1 MRMLRRFALAAA
13 LGCLAGLLCS
23 CGPAVSADSRAG
35 LEVVRARM
43 ATSPRPAVLFIG
55 NSYTFGLPGAFARA
69 AKSCGREV
77 EVAQAT
83 RSGQSLAGH
92 ANDPATLEI
101 LRSRRWDVVVLQE
114 ASRTPADPVRRRLSM
129 TPAVRKLANEAR
141 RQGSLPVLY
150 QTWGR
155 RDGDPDV
162 PGDDFFK
169 MNRRIREG
177 YSLASRKAGYLPVIP
192 VGGAWEREFRTG
204 RGAALYQPDGSH
216 PSPHGV
222 RLIADTFRVA
232 LTGGPDVAPRRLA
245 DQRPPQG

>member
-1 MRMLRRFALAAA
+1 MRLIRRFTLVAT
-13 LGCLAGLLCS
+13 LGCLVGFLNS
-23 CGPAVSADSRAG
+23 CGPAVSNSPCSG
-35 LEVVRARM
+35 LDAARARM
-43 ATSPRPAVLFIG
+43 ASSPRPAVLFIG
-55 NSYTFGLPGAFARA
+55 NSYTFGLPKAFARA
-69 AKSCGREV
+69 AKARGRDV

-92 ANDPATLEI
+92 VSDPATLGI

-129 TPAVRKLANEAR
+129 IPAVRKLANEVR

-155 RDGDPDV
+155 RDGDPKVRHDE
-162 PGDDFFK
+162 FFQ

-177 YSLASRKAGYLPVIP
+177 YLLASRKCGNLPIVP
-192 VGGAWEREFRTG
+192 VGEAWEREFHAG

-216 PSPHGV
+216 PSPRGV
-222 RLIADTFRVA
+222 ELNAETFRKA
-232 LTGGPDVAPRRLA
+232 LIPEVSDTGTKKGGHEV
-245 DQRPPQG
+245 RP